1 MQFCLNVNLLVL
13 SGILSKESI
22 NMPTVA
28 LSSCVIVHC
37 SFPHQMQD
45 QLLRTMEEENR
56 NLLQQVNKLLEQN
69 QQLLMKTLES
79 KDQYL
84 EEEKLFQ

>member
-1 MQFCLNVNLLVL
+1 ML
-13 SGILSKESI
+13 S
-22 NMPTVA
+22 VA
-28 LSSCVIVHC
+28 LCCSHYSLS
-37 SFPHQMQD
+37 SFPPQMQD

-69 QQLLMKTLES
+69 QHLLMKTLES
-79 KDQYL
+79 KDQFL